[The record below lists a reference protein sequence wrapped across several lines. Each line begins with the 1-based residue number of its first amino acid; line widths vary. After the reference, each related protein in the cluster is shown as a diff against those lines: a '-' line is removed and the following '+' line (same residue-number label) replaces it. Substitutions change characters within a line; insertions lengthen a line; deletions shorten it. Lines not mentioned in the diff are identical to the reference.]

1 MTSGPASLALPRDR
15 TYGERFDAISAFWSG
30 VRVRRTARK
39 GKGTSRIGLDRTGS
53 HHDERVFAR
62 LVPHPGHTESPG
74 CCSCCQASSCFEW
87 PRGGSV
93 AEVRGRCWGAS
104 YKCQILAGGSSPL
117 QPSSRSIQLVVLRLF
132 EGWLRR
138 RWWLGEWL
146 LYRWPIRLMFSGFNQ
161 AVTCVP
167 GVGCGD
173 G

>member
-1 MTSGPASLALPRDR
+1 MTAPALATTSGFCQVGSTSR
-15 TYGERFDAISAFWSG
+15 THRKSRLLFLLSG
-30 VRVRRTARK
+30 KFLFRVAVRRFTRRSAW
-39 GKGTSRIGLDRTGS
+39 
-53 HHDERVFAR
+53 A
-62 LVPHPGHTESPG
+62 VP
-74 CCSCCQASSCFEW
+74 
-87 PRGGSV
+87 R
-93 AEVRGRCWGAS
+93 AS
-104 YKCQILAGGSSPL
+104 YKRQTLAGRSSRL
-117 QPSSRSIQLVVLRLF
+117 QPSSESIQFAVLRFF